1 MCSWYWFSESL
12 TEDQLLRIVDAI
24 EVVNYEPGQN
34 IIKKG
39 QTGNIFYMIQ
49 DGTVAV
55 TEVGKN
61 NEFSDHELT

>member
-1 MCSWYWFSESL
+1 M
-12 TEDQLLRIVDAI
+12 LRIVDAI